1 MRKNFYAGILYC
13 SMSSSMARELASPMK
28 NAMIE
33 KINAELG
40 ENLVKDIVFR

>member
-1 MRKNFYAGILYC
+1 
-13 SMSSSMARELASPMK
+13 MSSSMARELASPMK